1 MPSSLK
7 VHYRNCRDDPEKLL
21 TPFFWRKI
29 LFIIIAKAKSS
40 SGQMSVLRSGAA
52 CGAAHLPA
60 ASRSSRAQKVHQM
73 AAAVIEL
80 VTLMF
85 VGCIL
90 MI

>member
-1 MPSSLK
+1 
-7 VHYRNCRDDPEKLL
+7 
-21 TPFFWRKI
+21 
-29 LFIIIAKAKSS
+29 
-40 SGQMSVLRSGAA
+40 MSVLRSGAG

>member
-1 MPSSLK
+1 
-7 VHYRNCRDDPEKLL
+7 
-21 TPFFWRKI
+21 
-29 LFIIIAKAKSS
+29 
-40 SGQMSVLRSGAA
+40 MSVLRSGGG
-52 CGAAHLPA
+52 GAAHLPA
-60 ASRSSRAQKVHQM
+60 VGAAAAQKVHQM